1 MIHKKLNLIV
11 ANSRLLSIFS
21 PQIKRM
27 RKSKYLSIALALA
40 ISIPAISQQV
50 GKLKGA
56 PPKGKVEGCA
66 TVAPFSMK
74 AIDTTKGRG
83 LADNY
88 YLWDNGKTLY
98 VSFLSGSPELQDAVK
113 RIAREWEQYANIHFE
128 FVAKDQP
135 ANIRVLLTNKDGYY
149 SMVGTQANMIP
160 ADKQTMNFDTTGNN
174 FKYAVS
180 MRGTII
186 HEFGHAIGL
195 LHEHS
200 SPISGIQWNK
210 ELMYKE
216 YWESQHWDKAM
227 VDAQVFETYKISYT
241 NGTAY
246 DNKSIMHYPIPAK
259 HTLNGYS
266 VNWNFDFS
274 AGDKSLVSALYPK
287 YGTRTNEVPRFQ
299 ITDYTKMNVV
309 NSTEKGGVLMYPSF
323 NIKTA
328 GKEGRV
334 YFFVMLFDK
343 DGNPIMDN
351 DDKYNIN
358 GIVGTYRSF
367 VLAPD
372 KQLGA
377 NKISPTDFE
386 MFIPYSEIPAAAG
399 TTGIK
404 AVFRA
409 FLYNDEEFKL
419 LYSSTPVT
427 FNLSKQQKGK

>member
-1 MIHKKLNLIV
+1 
-11 ANSRLLSIFS
+11 
-21 PQIKRM
+21 M

-40 ISIPAISQQV
+40 ISIPAMSQQV
-50 GKLKGA
+50 GKLKGT
-56 PPKGKVEGCA
+56 PPKGQVEGCS
-66 TVAPFSMK
+66 TIAPFSMK
-74 AIDTTKGRG
+74 AIDTTNTRG

-98 VSFLSGSPELQDAVK
+98 VSFLSGSPELQAVIK
-113 RIAREWEQYANIHFE
+113 RVAREWEQYANIHFE
-128 FVAKDQP
+128 FVDKSQP

-160 ADKQTMNFDTTGNN
+160 AEKQTMNFDTTGNN

-180 MRGTII
+180 MRGTIL

-227 VDAQVFETYKISYT
+227 VDAQVFETYKLSYT
-241 NGTAY
+241 NGTSY
-246 DNKSIMHYPIPAK
+246 DNKSLMHYPIPAK

-274 AGDKSLVSALYPK
+274 SGDKGLVSALYPK
-287 YGTRTNEVPRFQ
+287 SGIRANEVPRFE
-299 ITDYTKMNVV
+299 ITDYTKMDVV
-309 NSTEKGGVLMYPSF
+309 NSTDKGGVLMYPSF

-343 DGNPIMDN
+343 EGNPIMDN

-358 GIVGTYRSF
+358 GVVGTYRSF
-367 VLAPD
+367 VIAPD
-372 KQLGA
+372 KRLGA

-386 MFIPYSEIPAAAG
+386 MYIPYSEIPTTAG

-404 AVFRA
+404 AIFRA

-419 LYSSTPVT
+419 LYSSSPVS
-427 FNLSKQQKGK
+427 FNLSKQQKK